1 MRYNLTIQSDVDNCQ
16 KRLNWLI
23 EKGKQVELKEY
34 RQNRSLDQNSYFH
47 KIVSIWADDI
57 GYTIEEAKTVIKR
70 ELGYYYEKNG
80 QKFLESTATMDTK
93 RMAELTDKFRTW
105 SSSEF
110 GIYLPEPDEYLKG
123 VE

>member
-1 MRYNLTIQSDVDNCQ
+1 MRYNLKIQRDADNCQ
-16 KRLNWLI
+16 KRLDWLI

-34 RQNRSLDQNSYFH
+34 RQNRSLDQNGYFH

>member
-1 MRYNLTIQSDVDNCQ
+1 LRYNLTIQSDVDNCQ

>member
-1 MRYNLTIQSDVDNCQ
+1 MIFNLSIPTEIENCK
-16 KRLNWLI
+16 KRIDWLI
-23 EKGKQVELKEY
+23 SKGKSVELKEQ
-34 RQNRSLDQNSYFH
+34 RKARSLDQNSYFH

-93 RMAELTDKFRTW
+93 RMSELTDKFRLW
-105 SSSEF
+105 SSAEF
-110 GIYLPEPDEYLKG
+110 GIYLPEPDEYMKG